1 MDVMIRE
8 FGRYVADRHRT
19 ELFRRA
25 IAEQVR
31 HGDVVVDLGT
41 GFGLLALLAVRQG
54 ARHVYAIEQAQYI
67 DLARGIAAD
76 NGVADLITFLHG
88 NSGGIEL
95 PERADCLIAE
105 LLGQYALEE
114 YLVEYVHDAAQRFL
128 KPGARVAPSAVTLR
142 LAPVDMPG
150 VRERLAGRLSEPWTG
165 VAGFDFRRLQRAVAA
180 NDLSPYLVE
189 LFGSRRIAIASFTP
203 PSNSPSSA
211 TACWTASSGPST
223 RCSRPPCCSPRVS
236 ISRRRTGSRCS
247 FRYFPRARSA
257 PAIGSEWRSAFWR
270 AVAGV
275 TGWRRLTVRSLEQ
288 PHAGDDNRKVC
299 SLVWSKYIKK
309 AIAWI
314 DKHLG

>member
-189 LFGSRRIAIASFTP
+189 LFGDGDRLLAPAASIAHFRLPEDRDSKFHTAIEFAFERDGVLDGFLGTFDAVL
-203 PSNSPSSA
+203 SPSVLL
-211 TACWTASSGPST
+211 ST
-223 RCSRPPCCSPRVS
+223 GVDQPETHWKQVLFPVFPARPV
-236 ISRRRTGSRCS
+236 
-247 FRYFPRARSA
+247 RAGDRIGVEIGFLAGGRWSYRLA
-257 PAIGSEWRSAFWR
+257 PANRS
-270 AVAGV
+270 VA
-275 TGWRRLTVRSLEQ
+275 
-288 PHAGDDNRKVC
+288 
-299 SLVWSKYIKK
+299 
-309 AIAWI
+309 
-314 DKHLG
+314 